1 MGASILNIETYTV
14 IYLITNFFNIAIIHK
29 FMHIF
34 FDYRRSHWCLCIGS
48 YLLHFIITSMLY
60 LFFDIPL
67 LTLCANYCIMLLIA
81 LNYEARIQKQLLS
94 AVYVLIFMA
103 IPELIVVG
111 VTGYFNFSVFT
122 EGNYSNSLGAITVRL
137 ITYMEALLFSNFK
150 AVKNNQHI
158 NKTVWTASVLFPIST
173 LVLEIMFFESGHVTQ
188 FTLTLSVALIF
199 LLTIL
204 VFYLYDSLA
213 LSYIKIAET
222 AVLEKEKELY
232 YNQCHIMQNST
243 KDLQAFRHDL
253 NNQFAVISELLDAEK
268 YDSVKTHVQGLLKKT
283 GDKMIY
289 STTGHTPID
298 SIINYKL
305 QNAVNNHIKVQTEVV
320 VPMDLEIDISD
331 IITIIGN
338 LLDNSLYALKQLPEH
353 KRTLTLKIMYSRE
366 RLFIQVSN
374 PYLTKVQYENG
385 EIITAKD
392 DKQNHGFGLKNIEK
406 AVEKYN
412 GFMEINH
419 ENMTF
424 TVDILLYLSFKN

>member
-1 MGASILNIETYTV
+1 MAKRKNNSVQKLIGFENFTKYGVKTDKAEIAFFSVEPTNISVLSAANIE
-14 IYLITNFFNIAIIHK
+14 AKIHHL
-29 FMHIF
+29 MT
-34 FDYRRSHWCLCIGS
+34 
-48 YLLHFIITSMLY
+48 LLST
-60 LFFDIPL
+60 IPDL
-67 LTLCANYCIMLLIA
+67 EIIA
-81 LNYEARIQKQLLS
+81 LDSCECFDGNKNYVRKRLEIEESEAIRKLLRSDYDFLDEIQTEMSS
-94 AVYVLIFMA
+94 ARRFM
-103 IPELIVVG
+103 
-111 VTGYFNFSVFT
+111 F
-122 EGNYSNSLGAITVRL
+122 GAITVRL
-137 ITYMEALLFSNFK
+137 ITYMEAQLFSNFK
-150 AVKNNQHI
+150 AVKKSQYI

-188 FTLTLSVALIF
+188 FTLTFSVALIF
-199 LLTIL
+199 LLNIL

-253 NNQFAVISELLDAEK
+253 NNQFAVISELLDAEQ

-305 QNAVNNHIKVQTEVV
+305 QSAVNDHIKVQTEVV

-353 KRTLTLKIMYSRE
+353 KRTLTLKIMYNRE

-392 DKQNHGFGLKNIEK
+392 DRQNHGFGLKNIEK

-424 TVDILLYLSFKN
+424 TVDILLYLSSNN

>member
-14 IYLITNFFNIAIIHK
+14 IYLITNFFNLASIDK
-29 FMHIF
+29 FVQIF
-34 FDYRRSHWCLCIGS
+34 AEQRRTKWYICTTS
-48 YLLHFIITSMLY
+48 YLLYFFVTSILY
-60 LFFDIPL
+60 LSLDIPL
-67 LTLCANYCIMLLIA
+67 LTLSANYCIMFLIM
-81 LNYEARIQKQLLS
+81 LNYSSNIPKCMLCSL
-94 AVYVLIFMA
+94 YILIFMA
-103 IPELIVVG
+103 VPELIVAG
-111 VTGYFNFSVFT
+111 ITGYFKFSVFT
-122 EGNYSNSLGAITVRL
+122 EGSYSNSLGAIVIRL
-137 ITYMEALLFSNFK
+137 LTYMEALLLSNFK
-150 AVKNNQHI
+150 AVKKSLYI
-158 NKTVWTASVLFPIST
+158 NKTVWAASVLFPLST
-173 LVLEIMFFESGHVTQ
+173 LILELMFFESGYVTQ
-188 FTLTLSVALIF
+188 ITLIVSVILI
-199 LLTIL
+199 LLLNIL
-204 VFYLYDSLA
+204 AFYLYDSLA

-268 YDSVKTHVQGLLKKT
+268 YDAVKTHVQGLLKKT

-305 QNAVNNHIKVQTEVV
+305 QNAVNDHIKVQTEVV

-353 KRTLTLKIMYSRE
+353 KRTLTSKIMYNRE

-392 DKQNHGFGLKNIEK
+392 DRQNHGFGLKNIEK

-424 TVDILLYLSFKN
+424 TVDILLYLSSNN